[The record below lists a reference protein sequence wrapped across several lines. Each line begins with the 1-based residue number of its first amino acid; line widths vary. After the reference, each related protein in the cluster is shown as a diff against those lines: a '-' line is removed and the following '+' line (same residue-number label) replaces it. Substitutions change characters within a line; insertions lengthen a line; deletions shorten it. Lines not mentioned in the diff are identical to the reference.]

1 MNGNELNNKD
11 KDEFIDK
18 QEHSSIEFIPSQQIT
33 DNMNNNNNGS
43 NSMLVSINK
52 SPIPKTNSQS
62 DISSANTAKKV
73 LKHFNSPL
81 ITLTQRSVKH
91 NNNNDSNSNNNEQLT
106 HVTSVQIYKNKIP
119 LHARN
124 SFTTSS
130 SIIASKIKES
140 EMTSKDKKNY
150 LNKVESLKK
159 RIIALKKQQDEIDK
173 KHQWYEKKNKESEMI
188 KQDKRLLQEKI
199 IKVEDMKRKEIEA
212 KKQQVKDKNNKLKS
226 NIQQN
231 AKETLDFKK
240 KKYSSSVDNRKKADN
255 EANEF
260 KKKVKEENQKQH
272 DKAKEQTR
280 LFKEEEN
287 KKLLSKEQDITNY
300 YMKKVEQNQKESKML
315 QDELGKL
322 EKMEK
327 EVWKKLKESQKKA
340 DEINRI
346 SVNKI
351 KDPNKYNLKDK
362 NNDKSI
368 LSPRTTNK
376 KSKRHNSCSD
386 YTTIIGC
393 ASPKP
398 FVVRKI
404 GFDDSYHNLHK
415 SKRSTSIKK

>member
-1 MNGNELNNKD
+1 
-11 KDEFIDK
+11 
-18 QEHSSIEFIPSQQIT
+18 
-33 DNMNNNNNGS
+33 
-43 NSMLVSINK
+43 
-52 SPIPKTNSQS
+52 
-62 DISSANTAKKV
+62 
-73 LKHFNSPL
+73 
-81 ITLTQRSVKH
+81 
-91 NNNNDSNSNNNEQLT
+91 
-106 HVTSVQIYKNKIP
+106 
-119 LHARN
+119 
-124 SFTTSS
+124 
-130 SIIASKIKES
+130 
-140 EMTSKDKKNY
+140 
-150 LNKVESLKK
+150 
-159 RIIALKKQQDEIDK
+159 
-173 KHQWYEKKNKESEMI
+173 
-188 KQDKRLLQEKI
+188 
-199 IKVEDMKRKEIEA
+199 MKRKEIEA

-226 NIQQN
+226 NIQHN
-231 AKETLDFKK
+231 AKESLDIKK

-272 DKAKEQTR
+272 DKAKEQVR

-315 QDELGKL
+315 KDELGEL

-362 NNDKSI
+362 NNNKSI
-368 LSPRTTNK
+368 LSPRTTYK

-386 YTTIIGC
+386 YTTMIGC
-393 ASPKP
+393 TSPKP

-404 GFDDSYHNLHK
+404 GFDDSCHNLHK
-415 SKRSTSIKK
+415 SKRTTSIKK